1 MSLKVLT
8 ANRLIDGAVVYLT
21 DLGAWGEVLTRA
33 RVADTKEAGEAM
45 LAMGREAIGF
55 RLIVGPYLADV
66 TRGPDGMLRP
76 VKMRE
81 IIRARGPSVRVDLG
95 KQAEGRGLPA

>member
-21 DLGAWGEVLTRA
+21 DLGAWGEVLTKA

-45 LAMGREAIGF
+45 LAQGREAVGF

-66 TRGPDGMLRP
+66 ARAADGTLRP

-81 IIRARGPSVRVDLG
+81 VIRARGPSVRADLG